1 MKRID
6 ELHKMLRAHAFEK
19 INAHIHTYLCD
30 GKPEMTVRNIATR
43 ARETGISLAILTPHF
58 HKQVSD
64 ETATLYEDTDEQ
76 ILLQLREEIDEYH
89 KNSDGKVRFLLS
101 TEADI
106 LTIEGETSLK
116 ISKAV
121 EDALDLVTP
130 TINYHPLLPLRAV
143 EVTMS
148 KTIEEFYES
157 GLYEAYSKQ
166 IGGIPKVLET
176 LYEAEAN
183 AILKSKYPAMLG
195 HFFAAHSYAVGKY
208 SWFGAREEDMEC
220 MKAGAKKIIDACVKT
235 GAMIDLTGIQQKGL
249 TQEEKEE
256 KDGFFA
262 VFQRWFISE
271 CEKANV
277 VICPGSD
284 SHSLGSIGNVS
295 YYRRLKRD

>member
-1 MKRID
+1 MKQIE
-6 ELHKMLRAHAFEK
+6 ELHKIICAHAFEK

-30 GKPEMTVRNIATR
+30 GKPEMTVQNIATR

-76 ILLQLREEIDEYH
+76 IILKLREEIDEYH
-89 KNSDGKVRFLLS
+89 KNSDGAMQFLLS
-101 TEADI
+101 TEVDI
-106 LTIEGETSLK
+106 LTLEGDTSLK
-116 ISKAV
+116 ISKPV

-148 KTIEEFYES
+148 KTIKDFYES
-157 GLYEAYSKQ
+157 GLYQVYSNQ
-166 IGGIPKVLET
+166 IGGVPKVLES

-183 AILKSKYPAMLG
+183 AILTSKYPAMLG
-195 HFFAAHSYAVGKY
+195 HFFAAHSYAVDKY
-208 SWFGAREEDMEC
+208 SWFGAREEDMDC
-220 MKAGAKKIIDACVKT
+220 MKMGAKKVIDACVKT
-235 GAMIDLTGIQQKGL
+235 GAMIDLTGIQRKEL
-249 TQEEKEE
+249 TEET
-256 KDGFFA
+256 FFE
-262 VFQRWFISE
+262 VFHRWFIAE

-277 VICPGSD
+277 VICPGTD

-295 YYRRLKRD
+295 YYRRLKHD